1 MPGLVRSTTADAA
14 RRLYVRAVLVG
25 REPERALL
33 GALVDGARNGTAA
46 AVVVRGDPGVG
57 KSALLDVLAAEA
69 ADVTL
74 LRTQGLEVE
83 APLPFAALHRLLLP
97 LARLRD
103 HLPPPQARA
112 LGVAFGEDDGPSV
125 EPFLVGVA
133 TLSLLTSAAE
143 EGPVLCIVDDAH
155 WLDPASAGALLFCA
169 RRLGADRVAM
179 VFGAR
184 EGAAARFEAPGV
196 DEVVLGGLD
205 EDASRALLA
214 GQLGESAAA
223 GVVARLVE
231 EARGNPLA
239 LLELPRELD
248 AAQLTGAAP
257 LPAQLHLTERVEQA
271 FLDRSRRLP
280 EPVQRVVLLAA
291 ADDSGRLDVVR
302 DAARRLGLDAHALR
316 AAVDSGLLVQTDDV
330 VTLRHPLV
338 RSAIYQA
345 AADDDRRRAH
355 RALADSLSSSG
366 EADRAVWHRAFG
378 SDDRGNDQ
386 GADHVDDLVD
396 ALADVGARSGR
407 RGGYVAA
414 LAAYER
420 AAGLSTDPARR
431 AGLMF
436 AAARSA
442 WACGQAERARALLTT
457 AREVTEDPVL
467 LCDIASLRG
476 HLEVNIGSAPEG
488 HRIFVEAAHAVC
500 DVDAVRAL
508 QMGVLAAVMR
518 TFGADSGTPL
528 RFEDLLTATAGDDS
542 VRTRCLRAMLVS
554 MTEVADNRWA
564 AAVEALALAIDLGED
579 VDDRDVLWNLG
590 NAALQLGDDEG
601 QRRFYSHALSRARE
615 SGAVTAVIYCLQ
627 RLCFVHFATGDHLA
641 VRVSAEEAL
650 TLGEGIGQP
659 AMTALPVAWLALL
672 AAHQSSDEY
681 DDLAG
686 QLETLAAAHPLGI
699 TADPVHDLTRWAA
712 AVRATGRGDTAGALH
727 HFSRIR
733 LSFVARMVATQRLEA
748 AARAG
753 DTAQA
758 RAWTDELEEFADQAA
773 QPWARSAVA
782 FGHAV
787 SEDGDVEKSFQLAL
801 AEGSRSEHLLDVART
816 ELAYGEWLRR
826 QQRRVDARQHLRH
839 ALDTFTDVRASAWSA
854 RAEQELRAS
863 GETARKRDPSTQLQ
877 LTPMERKVAQLVSSG
892 MSNKDVAAQC
902 WISPRTVAFH
912 LRNVFT
918 KAGVTS
924 RGELA
929 QLDLA

>member
-280 EPVQRVVLLAA
+280 EPVQRMVLLAA

-345 AADDDRRRAH
+345 AADDDRRRA
-355 RALADSLSSSG
+355 
-366 EADRAVWHRAFG
+366 EARVA
-378 SDDRGNDQ
+378 Q
-386 GADHVDDLVD
+386 
-396 ALADVGARSGR
+396 VGG
-407 RGGYVAA
+407 VAP
-414 LAAYER
+414 L
-420 AAGLSTDPARR
+420 AGLAMAMQPDRTLRVVAHFEDS
-431 AGLMF
+431 
-436 AAARSA
+436 
-442 WACGQAERARALLTT
+442 ERARQNLRPRARLAVGEAVGRGGSFSDSFRLTDSRAVGGEVVLDLEPRERTGFVLSALY
-457 AREVTEDPVL
+457 DGPVL
-467 LCDIASLRG
+467 
-476 HLEVNIGSAPEG
+476 
-488 HRIFVEAAHAVC
+488 
-500 DVDAVRAL
+500 
-508 QMGVLAAVMR
+508 
-518 TFGADSGTPL
+518 
-528 RFEDLLTATAGDDS
+528 
-542 VRTRCLRAMLVS
+542 
-554 MTEVADNRWA
+554 
-564 AAVEALALAIDLGED
+564 
-579 VDDRDVLWNLG
+579 
-590 NAALQLGDDEG
+590 
-601 QRRFYSHALSRARE
+601 
-615 SGAVTAVIYCLQ
+615 
-627 RLCFVHFATGDHLA
+627 FAT
-641 VRVSAEEAL
+641 
-650 TLGEGIGQP
+650 
-659 AMTALPVAWLALL
+659 
-672 AAHQSSDEY
+672 
-681 DDLAG
+681 
-686 QLETLAAAHPLGI
+686 
-699 TADPVHDLTRWAA
+699 
-712 AVRATGRGDTAGALH
+712 
-727 HFSRIR
+727 
-733 LSFVARMVATQRLEA
+733 
-748 AARAG
+748 
-753 DTAQA
+753 
-758 RAWTDELEEFADQAA
+758 
-773 QPWARSAVA
+773 
-782 FGHAV
+782 
-787 SEDGDVEKSFQLAL
+787 
-801 AEGSRSEHLLDVART
+801 
-816 ELAYGEWLRR
+816 
-826 QQRRVDARQHLRH
+826 
-839 ALDTFTDVRASAWSA
+839 
-854 RAEQELRAS
+854 
-863 GETARKRDPSTQLQ
+863 
-877 LTPMERKVAQLVSSG
+877 
-892 MSNKDVAAQC
+892 C
-902 WISPRTVAFH
+902 
-912 LRNVFT
+912 
-918 KAGVTS
+918 
-924 RGELA
+924 
-929 QLDLA
+929 

>member
-1 MPGLVRSTTADAA
+1 MPGSVRSTTADAA

-57 KSALLDVLAAEA
+57 KSALLDALATEA
-69 ADVTL
+69 TDVTL

-83 APLPFAALHRLLLP
+83 APLPFAALHRLVLP
-97 LARLRD
+97 LTRLRD
-103 HLPPPQARA
+103 LLPPPQARA
-112 LGVAFGEDDGPSV
+112 LGVAFGEDDGPAV

-133 TLSLLTSAAE
+133 TLSLLTSAGE

-179 VFGAR
+179 IFSAR
-184 EGAAARFEAPGV
+184 EGTAARFEAPGV
-196 DEVVLGGLD
+196 DEVVLDGLD
-205 EDASRALLA
+205 GDASRALLA
-214 GQLGESAAA
+214 VQLGESAAA

-248 AAQLTGAAP
+248 AAQLTGAAS

-280 EPVQRVVLLAA
+280 EAVQRVVLLVA

-302 DAARRLGLDAHALR
+302 DAVRRLGLDEHAVR
-316 AAVDSGLLVQTDDV
+316 AAVESGLLVQTDDV
-330 VTLRHPLV
+330 VALRHPLV

-345 AADDDRRRAH
+345 AADVDRRRAH
-355 RALADSLSSSG
+355 RALADSLISFG
-366 EADRAVWHRAFG
+366 EADRAVWHRAFAA
-378 SDDRGNDQ
+378 NDS
-386 GADHVDDLVD
+386 GDHGGDFDDDLVD

-407 RGGYVAA
+407 RGAYVAA
-414 LAAYER
+414 LQAYER
-420 AAGLSTDPARR
+420 AASLSSDPARR

-457 AREVTEDPVL
+457 ARQVTEDPVL

-476 HLEVNIGSAPEG
+476 HIEVNIGSAPEG
-488 HRIFVEAAHAVC
+488 HRIFVAAAHAVC

-528 RFEDLLTATAGDDS
+528 RSEDLLTATAGDDS

-564 AAVEALALAIDLGED
+564 AAVDALALAFDLGRD

-650 TLGEGIGQP
+650 ALGEGIGQP

-686 QLETLAAAHPLGI
+686 RLETVVAAHPLGI

-712 AVRATGRGDTAGALH
+712 AVRAIGGGADTAGALH

-733 LSFVARMVATQRLEA
+733 LPFVARMVATQRLEA

-753 DTAQA
+753 DAAQA

-782 FGHAV
+782 FGRAV

-801 AEGSRSEHLLDVART
+801 AEGSRSEHRFDVARI

-839 ALDTFTDVRASAWSA
+839 ALDTFTDVRASAWSS

-863 GETARKRDPSTQLQ
+863 GETARKRDASTQLQ

>member
-1 MPGLVRSTTADAA
+1 M
-14 RRLYVRAVLVG
+14 LVG
-25 REPERALL
+25 RESERALL
-33 GALVDGARNGTAA
+33 GALVDGARDGTAG
-46 AVVVRGDPGVG
+46 AVVLRGDPGVG
-57 KSALLDVLAAEA
+57 KSALLEALAAEA

-74 LRTQGLEVE
+74 LRTQGLEAE

-97 LARLRD
+97 LTRLRAQ
-103 HLPPPQARA
+103 LPSPQARA

-133 TLSLLTSAAE
+133 TLSLLTSAGE

-169 RRLGADRVAM
+169 RRLGADRVAV
-179 VFGAR
+179 VFAAR
-184 EGAAARFEAPGV
+184 DGAAGRFEATGV

-214 GQLGESAAA
+214 DQLGQSAAA
-223 GVVARLVE
+223 GVVDRLVQ

-239 LLELPRELD
+239 LLELPHELD
-248 AAQLTGAAP
+248 TAQLAGAAS
-257 LPAQLHLTERVEQA
+257 LPAQLHLTERVEKA

-280 EPVQRVVLLAA
+280 EPVQQVLLLAA

-302 DAARRLGLDAHALR
+302 EAARRLALDEHAVR
-316 AAVDSGLLVQTDDV
+316 AAVDSGLLVHSDDAV
-330 VTLRHPLV
+330 ALRHPLV
-338 RSAIYQA
+338 RSAMYQA
-345 AADDDRRRAH
+345 AGDGDRRRAH
-355 RALADSLSSSG
+355 RALADALNSSG
-366 EADRAVWHRAFG
+366 EADRAVWHRAYAATG
-378 SDDRGNDQ
+378 RGNDL
-386 GADHVDDLVD
+386 DDGLVD

-420 AAGLSTDPARR
+420 AASLSTDPARR
-431 AGLMF
+431 AGLTF

-442 WACGQAERARALLTT
+442 WACGQAKRARALLDT
-457 AREVTEDPVL
+457 ARGMTEDPVL
-467 LCDIASLRG
+467 LCDMASLRG
-476 HLEVNIGSAPEG
+476 HIEVNIGSAPEG
-488 HRIFVEAAHAVC
+488 HRIFVEAAHAVHE
-500 DVDAVRAL
+500 VDPGRAL

-528 RFEDLLTATAGDDS
+528 RFQDLLTATAGDDS

-554 MTEVADNRWA
+554 MTEVADDRWT
-564 AAVEALALAIDLGED
+564 AAVDALALALSLGED
-579 VDDRDVLWNLG
+579 VDDRDVLWNLA
-590 NAALQLGDDEG
+590 NAALQLGNDEG

-627 RLCFVHFATGDHLA
+627 RLCFVQFAAGDHLA
-641 VRVSAEEAL
+641 VRISAEEAL
-650 TLGEGIGQP
+650 ALGESIGQP
-659 AMTALPVAWLALL
+659 AMTALPVAWLTLL
-672 AAHQSSDEY
+672 AAHQGSDEY
-681 DDLAG
+681 GDLAAR
-686 QLETLAAAHPLGI
+686 LDTVVAAHPLGI

-712 AVRATGRGDTAGALH
+712 AVRATGGGDTAGALH
-727 HFSRIR
+727 QFSRIR

-748 AARAG
+748 ASRAG
-753 DTAQA
+753 DSAQA

-773 QPWARSAVA
+773 QSWARSAVA
-782 FGHAV
+782 FGRAV
-787 SEDGDVEKSFQLAL
+787 TEDSDVEKSFQRAL
-801 AEGSRSEHLLDVART
+801 VEGEGSARPLDVARI

-839 ALDTFTDVRASAWSA
+839 ALDTFTDVRASAWSS